1 MRLLGVLGGSR
12 VKVPYTT
19 LWARSL
25 QNKTTKRYKQNNKEN
40 DELERREERRVK
52 RSQKNTEKIKRPSS
66 NKSKDVLCHALLT
79 PLSSVRREEK
89 NEGKRK

>member
-1 MRLLGVLGGSR
+1 MRILGVLGGPR
-12 VKVPYTT
+12 VKVHYTT

-25 QNKTTKRYKQNNKEN
+25 QDKTTKQKKQNNKEN

-52 RSQKNTEKIKRPSS
+52 RSQKNTDKIKRLGSD
-66 NKSKDVLCHALLT
+66 KSKDALCHALLT

-89 NEGKRK
+89 KE